1 MNDPVCA
8 PVPTHAPL
16 QAHIFNRFFADRRVE
31 SRLVDAVVFAAL
43 AVLIYGLW
51 RTGHAWTQP
60 AVPEARISLRPTALP
75 GYAFDSLLRIAIA
88 YVLSL
93 IFAIA
98 YGYAAARS
106 AAAERVLIPLLD
118 VLQSI
123 PVLSFLPSVM
133 LAMVA
138 LIPSRQAGIE
148 IGSIILIFTGQV
160 WNMAFSMY
168 ASLKA
173 IPTELTE
180 AARVY
185 RFSAWQRFT
194 ELELPYSAIGLVWNS
209 MMSVAGGWFF
219 LMACE
224 MFELNQRDFRLPG
237 LGSYLQRASGEGN
250 TRAILW
256 GLAAMIGVIV
266 LLDQLVWR
274 PVIAWADKFKMES
287 VSGAEVSR
295 SAVLTILRRS
305 DFVAALNR
313 RAIEPVRERFMMS
326 QARAAEACRPDVASS
341 DAPALHAARRVA
353 WRIAAYVFAVSVAG
367 WLVFRGYKLVVELG
381 SPEVAALL
389 RGGLYTFVR
398 VQGSLI
404 LGALWTVPLG
414 VAIGLSPRLARLAQP
429 LVQIAASVP
438 ATALFPVILLA
449 LLRFGGG
456 MGVASIVL
464 MLLGTQWYIL
474 FNVIAGAIAIP
485 SDLRE
490 VAQVF
495 RFGSFNR
502 WRLLILPAIF
512 PYLITGLITAS
523 GGAWNASI
531 VAEYFHFRGA
541 TMQTAGLGSIISGAT
556 DAGRMDVLL
565 AATLLMAVVVVT
577 MNRLVWRRLYRIGE
591 NRFKLDA

>member
-1 MNDPVCA
+1 MSISA
-8 PVPTHAPL
+8 PTSAQPEPR
-16 QAHIFNRFFADRRVE
+16 IFRRFFAEGRVE
-31 SRLVDAVVFAAL
+31 SRLVDAVVFAAMGL
-43 AVLIYGLW
+43 AIYGLW

-60 AVPEARISLRPTALP
+60 AASEARISMRPSALP

-106 AAAERVLIPLLD
+106 AAAERILIPLLD

-123 PVLSFLPSVM
+123 PVLSFLPAVM

-138 LIPSRQAGIE
+138 LFPSRQAGLE
-148 IGSIILIFTGQV
+148 LGSILLIFTGQV
-160 WNMAFSMY
+160 WNIAFSMY
-168 ASLKA
+168 ASLRA
-173 IPTELTE
+173 IPTELKE

-185 RFSAWQRFT
+185 RFSPWQRFI

-224 MFELNQRDFRLPG
+224 MFQLNNRDFRLPG
-237 LGSYLQRASGEGN
+237 LGSYLQRASSAGD
-250 TRAILW
+250 TKAIAW

-287 VSGAEVSR
+287 VGAANVSR
-295 SAVLTILRRS
+295 SAVLTLLRRS
-305 DFVAALNR
+305 ELVAALYR
-313 RAIEPVRERFMMS
+313 RAV
-326 QARAAEACRPDVASS
+326 
-341 DAPALHAARRVA
+341 APAGERLMLSLARPAGESLDAASAQLSARRGLWQRGRGAVVY
-353 WRIAAYVFAVSVAG
+353 AAAFAVTA
-367 WLVFRGYKLVVELG
+367 WLALHGYKLIVQLG
-381 SPEVAALL
+381 SSEIRLLL
-389 RGGLYTFVR
+389 RGAAYTFLR
-398 VQGSLI
+398 VQGSLL

-414 VAIGLSPRLARLAQP
+414 VAIGLSPRLARIAQP

-456 MGVASIVL
+456 MGVAAIVL

-490 VAQVF
+490 VARVF
-495 RFGSFNR
+495 RFGSWNR

-512 PYLITGLITAS
+512 PYLVTGLITAS

-531 VAEYFHFRGA
+531 IAEYFHFRGA
-541 TMQTAGLGSIISGAT
+541 TLETTGLGSIISSAT

-565 AATLLMAVVVVT
+565 AATMLMALIVVS
-577 MNRLVWRRLYRIGE
+577 MNRLVWRRLYRLGE